1 MNRKYWILI
10 GVSLVALIG
19 LAAILAL
26 PSISSPITS
35 PSPTPT
41 SVVSPS
47 SLPFTP
53 GPTFTP
59 VPATGS
65 DDVPMVEV
73 PAGEFLMG
81 LTVDQFITL
90 KHRWELQSYQSFEFS
105 PFGGSVPQLTVSL
118 DTFHIDQVEV
128 TIGRYRAC
136 ANAGICDAVELNDY
150 QRAIISETT
159 DLAEDYPVIVEWQ
172 DALRYC
178 QWVGKRLP
186 TEAEWEKAAR
196 GTDGRLFPWGSEWD
210 ASQVSQA
217 WNPAGMYPLGASP
230 YGVLDMVGNAPEWTL
245 DFYQS
250 YPGRAL
256 APTTTESRIIR
267 GGHPFEWEAVVAVR
281 DAGYPGNP
289 IAGFRCVQDGEP
301 VDLTA
306 AVVDYQPLIL
316 TPPPSLAEVD
326 LDEMVEIPAG
336 IFTMGFDERLLAE
349 EDRAEHLA
357 EIPQHTVYLS
367 TYYIDRS
374 PVTAARYAEFLNVM
388 GQHRW
393 ACGGYDCAAVVEGP
407 EDFEHDKG
415 THHIIYEEGLYHPIE
430 GKEDHP
436 IDRVSW
442 YGAQA
447 YCAWKGKQLPT
458 EAEWEKA
465 ARGTDGRRYPW
476 GNEWDNRAQEH
487 RIFYAYPVSSK
498 PFLASPYGVMD
509 LIGNSQGEWVSD
521 WYAMDYYSVS
531 SGRTPQGPVEGEEK
545 VLRGGLGIYA
555 RWGVTFRFP
564 LLPTSPNG
572 AFRCVYT
579 PDR

>member
-1 MNRKYWILI
+1 
-10 GVSLVALIG
+10 
-19 LAAILAL
+19 
-26 PSISSPITS
+26 
-35 PSPTPT
+35 
-41 SVVSPS
+41 
-47 SLPFTP
+47 
-53 GPTFTP
+53 
-59 VPATGS
+59 
-65 DDVPMVEV
+65 
-73 PAGEFLMG
+73 
-81 LTVDQFITL
+81 
-90 KHRWELQSYQSFEFS
+90 
-105 PFGGSVPQLTVSL
+105 
-118 DTFHIDQVEV
+118 
-128 TIGRYRAC
+128 
-136 ANAGICDAVELNDY
+136 
-150 QRAIISETT
+150 
-159 DLAEDYPVIVEWQ
+159 
-172 DALRYC
+172 
-178 QWVGKRLP
+178 
-186 TEAEWEKAAR
+186 
-196 GTDGRLFPWGSEWD
+196 
-210 ASQVSQA
+210 
-217 WNPAGMYPLGASP
+217 
-230 YGVLDMVGNAPEWTL
+230 
-245 DFYQS
+245 
-250 YPGRAL
+250 
-256 APTTTESRIIR
+256 
-267 GGHPFEWEAVVAVR
+267 
-281 DAGYPGNP
+281 
-289 IAGFRCVQDGEP
+289 
-301 VDLTA
+301 
-306 AVVDYQPLIL
+306 
-316 TPPPSLAEVD
+316 
-326 LDEMVEIPAG
+326 
-336 IFTMGFDERLLAE
+336 
-349 EDRAEHLA
+349 
-357 EIPQHTVYLS
+357 
-367 TYYIDRS
+367 
-374 PVTAARYAEFLNVM
+374 
-388 GQHRW
+388 
-393 ACGGYDCAAVVEGP
+393 VEGP